1 MGNDLSKAVDKPES
15 MQTDSAKAK
24 SKTKHLS
31 VKDQRTNV
39 KLDDQPVIDT
49 QHAGAGTHTYTSD
62 QISQFK
68 AMFSPHVPAGLIGRL
83 KGWDFVFP
91 FTSLMCDYT
100 NGMWPYDGAFEREK
114 LQMAE
119 MNVNSSVGNPSWD
132 FRYMNECIQVWL
144 TVAQERCGVRVH
156 DKSCEIGPD
165 DLRKMIDL
173 TSKCVT
179 ASHMPVLEAKLQT
192 RALEMAKIKQRHV
205 DSLENC
211 AKAMM
216 YGWAKRQ
223 AKIPTPR
230 DLLNILAEVGITLP
244 KQQNNEKA
252 ISVFPQ
258 LSNTKP
264 ACNAEIDE
272 QPITN

>member
-1 MGNDLSKAVDKPES
+1 MGNDLSKAVDKRES

-91 FTSLMCDYT
+91 FTSLMCHYT

-132 FRYMNECIQVWL
+132 FRYMNECI
-144 TVAQERCGVRVH
+144 
-156 DKSCEIGPD
+156 
-165 DLRKMIDL
+165 
-173 TSKCVT
+173 
-179 ASHMPVLEAKLQT
+179 
-192 RALEMAKIKQRHV
+192 
-205 DSLENC
+205 
-211 AKAMM
+211 
-216 YGWAKRQ
+216 
-223 AKIPTPR
+223 
-230 DLLNILAEVGITLP
+230 
-244 KQQNNEKA
+244 
-252 ISVFPQ
+252 
-258 LSNTKP
+258 
-264 ACNAEIDE
+264 
-272 QPITN
+272 